1 MLTVIS
7 HHLILHM
14 PRNIFPEDFLN
25 YILRER
31 NEADKPVV
39 PQTVLF
45 VFCKHL
51 VFSICQGPC
60 LIPMTFQRW
69 YGVAL

>member
-39 PQTVLF
+39 PRTVLF
-45 VFCKHL
+45 VSFANIWFFPFVRDL
-51 VFSICQGPC
+51 
-60 LIPMTFQRW
+60 
-69 YGVAL
+69 A